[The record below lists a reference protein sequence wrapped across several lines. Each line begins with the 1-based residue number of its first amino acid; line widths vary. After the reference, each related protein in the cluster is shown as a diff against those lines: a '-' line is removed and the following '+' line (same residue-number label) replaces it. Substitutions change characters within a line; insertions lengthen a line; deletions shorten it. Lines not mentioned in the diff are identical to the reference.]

1 MRYALLVS
9 YDENAEITAEER
21 SRRAAGFASA
31 SARLRADR
39 AYAGGLRLESA
50 STAITVRCWDG
61 GDVMVSPGPV
71 AAVGEQLAACF
82 VVDCPDADAA
92 IELATHIP
100 AAWYGSVEV
109 RPVLAEPGQP
119 AAVIPAGKW
128 SVAERELDDPD
139 DDEDHRD
146 GQVQPQRADSD
157 LAPGGHRRPLQQ
169 VQGRHPPVLPA

>member
-109 RPVLAEPGQP
+109 RPVLVDDQADRL
-119 AAVIPAGKW
+119 AVSG
-128 SVAERELDDPD
+128 
-139 DDEDHRD
+139 
-146 GQVQPQRADSD
+146 RAR
-157 LAPGGHRRPLQQ
+157 ARRS
-169 VQGRHPPVLPA
+169 